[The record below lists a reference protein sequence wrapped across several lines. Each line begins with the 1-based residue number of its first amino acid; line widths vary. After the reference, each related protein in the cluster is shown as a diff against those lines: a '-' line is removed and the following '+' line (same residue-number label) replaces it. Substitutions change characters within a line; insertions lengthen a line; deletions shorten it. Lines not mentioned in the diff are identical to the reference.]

1 MNAQTLIS
9 TLMTCNST
17 TTSQKQNAT
26 NVLNGLIELRKRT
39 GWSFMMHQAIKQ
51 QRKLVNSLD
60 NLQTQ

>member
-9 TLMTCNST
+9 TLITCNST

-26 NVLNGLIELRKRT
+26 NVLNSLLELRQKT
-39 GWSFMMHQAIKQ
+39 GWSFIIHRAIKR

-60 NLQTQ
+60 AL